1 MKLLYATD
9 GSDTALAAL
18 DFLLR
23 LPLPEH
29 SEVVVVTVI
38 DREAFPE
45 RPVAELDEEER
56 RAFSETELAI
66 RHDADEVLATAAA
79 RLRKAGRGG
88 STEIRSGHPADQIRQ
103 AAADHGADLVVVGS
117 HGRTGI
123 RRAIL
128 GSVSGSVL
136 QYAGCSV
143 LVVPNPDAS
152 ERPPPSPS
160 QRLRILIAFDASA
173 PARKALDLCA
183 SLPLKDRAQVTIL
196 RILPLVTLYRQDIA
210 QRLSR
215 AFQQEK
221 KAAKESLASALE
233 QIHWAT
239 PDADTLLLESPDV
252 GKTMLKTATER
263 ESDLIVLGHKGRS
276 GIERV
281 LLGSVVGRVASHAPC
296 AVLAVR

>member
-1 MKLLYATD
+1 MKLLYTTD
-9 GSDTALAAL
+9 GSHTALAAL

-29 SEVVVVTVI
+29 GEVVVVTVI
-38 DREAFPE
+38 DREAFPD
-45 RPVAELDEEER
+45 RPLAELDEEER
-56 RAFSETELAI
+56 RAFSETDLAV
-66 RHDADEVLATAAA
+66 RRDADEVLADAAA
-79 RLRKAGRGG
+79 RLRKAGLGG
-88 STEIRSGHPADQIRQ
+88 STEVRSGHPADQIRQ
-103 AAADHGADLVVVGS
+103 AAADHGSELIVMGS

-143 LVVPNPDAS
+143 LVVPHPEAS
-152 ERPPPSPS
+152 ERPQPSPS
-160 QRLRILIAFDASA
+160 ERLRMLIAYDGSA
-173 PARKALDLCA
+173 PARKALELCA
-183 SLPLKDRAQVTIL
+183 SLPLKDKAQVSIL

-215 AFQQEK
+215 AFHQEK
-221 KAAKESLASALE
+221 KAAKESLAAALE

-252 GKTMLKTATER
+252 GKTILETAAER
-263 ESDLIVLGHKGRS
+263 QSDLIVLGHKGRS